1 MAMVVAPMMVP
12 PVMVPPVA
20 EVANAPRTVVGQ
32 DDAATTVW
40 PVVPVIIVGIEGRS
54 IEGAPVE
61 VMTVE
66 VMTGESNATGVE
78 RWPGAEAAA
87 SEHAARADP
96 SVMKGATT
104 TESAGVK
111 RAATTTKSAG
121 VKRSA
126 AATKS
131 AGVERSAAA
140 PANSAAMEPAAA
152 TSAMVTAEAD
162 FGRHP
167 IPRGDW
173 CRAGVD
179 RRHRFGALTRYA
191 RERQNRGR
199 RKARTY
205 QAMAAPGT

>member
-1 MAMVVAPMMVP
+1 MAVVVAPMMVSPVMVP

-20 EVANAPRTVVGQ
+20 EVANATRTVVGQ
-32 DDAATTVW
+32 DDPATTVW
-40 PVVPVIIVGIEGRS
+40 PVVRIIIVGIEGRS

-61 VMTVE
+61 VMTME
-66 VMTGESNATGVE
+66 ANASGVE
-78 RWPGAEAAA
+78 RWTGAEAAA

-96 SVMKGATT
+96 TVMKRSASATK
-104 TESAGVK
+104 SAGVK

-126 AATKS
+126 AP
-131 AGVERSAAA
+131 

-152 TSAMVTAEAD
+152 SAMVTAEAD
-162 FGRHP
+162 FCRQP
-167 IPRGDW
+167 IPRGNW